1 MCKAKGL
8 GSVSAGEKSD
18 AYVKGLGSMSVKAK
32 SEVYTKGFE
41 SSLSFPTA
49 SRGSSSQSLTHV

>member
-1 MCKAKGL
+1 MHVQSKRA
-8 GSVSAGEKSD
+8 